1 MQFHYVVGY
10 DTNTKQ
16 WFLEHDTDAYFPDG
30 NVYSLE
36 NLENTG
42 YWWLYPEE
50 DTLEA
55 SLDETLRNTLH
66 SILDTIP
73 VPQEA

>member
-16 WFLEHDTDAYFPDG
+16 WFLEHETDAYFPDG
-30 NVYSLE
+30 NVWSE
-36 NLENTG
+36 DNIQRFG
-42 YWWLYPEE
+42 FGWSYPEE

-55 SLDETLRNTLH
+55 SLDQTLRNTLH
-66 SILDTIP
+66 SIVDTIP
-73 VPQEA
+73 APWGA

>member
-10 DTNTKQ
+10 NTNTKQ
-16 WFLEHDTDAYFPDG
+16 WFLEHSTDAYFPDG

-36 NLENTG
+36 NLENTRS
-42 YWWLYPEE
+42 WWLYPEE